1 MKTYKGFLYTKRKIR
16 INKHKYIITKEVHK
30 LPF

>member
-1 MKTYKGFLYTKRKIR
+1 MNKYKGFLYTIRKIR
-16 INKHKYIITKEVHK
+16 INKHKYKLTKEVMK